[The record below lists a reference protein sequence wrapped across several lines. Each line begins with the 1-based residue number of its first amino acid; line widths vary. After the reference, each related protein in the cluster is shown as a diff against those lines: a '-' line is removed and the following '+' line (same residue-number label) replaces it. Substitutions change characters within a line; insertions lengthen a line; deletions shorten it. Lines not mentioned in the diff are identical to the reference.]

1 MTIKEVADRTGI
13 AAATIRAWEQRHGHP
28 QPART
33 GSGYREYSE
42 ADVTLLRR
50 VAAYRSRGISVQAA
64 FERALDGGPGATDR
78 PSLYGAL
85 IAAGGPGGFQPRTLS
100 KRTLISI
107 SRAIED
113 EAIARAAGPVVVGA
127 FQQEENFR
135 HVEHRYRRLAQ
146 VADATVVFADF
157 ETARVDADGLACVPI
172 PPEAA
177 LGHEWA
183 VVIDAPGYAACLIGW
198 ETPDSERDEERP
210 DHDRAF
216 EALWTMDPRLVRA
229 MTSVTPA
236 LARDAAPELAD
247 RLEDL
252 LVDRPLAFEAPA
264 PGLTALTN
272 RIVGY
277 LG

>member
-28 QPART
+28 RPART
-33 GSGYREYSE
+33 PSGYREYSD
-42 ADVTLLRR
+42 ADVALLRR
-50 VAAYRSRGISVQAA
+50 VAGYRTRGFSVQAA
-64 FERALDGGPGATDR
+64 FERALDDPSGATDR

-85 IAAGGPGGFQPRTLS
+85 VAAGGGIGPRTLS

-113 EAIARAAGPVVVGA
+113 EAIARAAGPVVVAA
-127 FQQEENFR
+127 FQQEKNFR
-135 HVEHRYRRLAQ
+135 AAEHRYRRLAG
-146 VADATVVFADF
+146 VSDATIIFADF
-157 ETARVDADGLACVPI
+157 ETVRTDGDGMSLVPT
-172 PPEAA
+172 PPEAT

-198 ETPDSERDEERP
+198 ESPESERDTDRP
-210 DHDRAF
+210 DMERTF
-216 EALWTMDPRLVRA
+216 EALWTMDPQAVRATAMVAPSLVRGA
-229 MTSVTPA
+229 DPA
-236 LARDAAPELAD
+236 LADHLT
-247 RLEDL
+247 RLL
-252 LVDRPLAFEAPA
+252 TDRPLAFEAPV

-277 LG
+277 LE